1 MTNEPYT
8 EETAGQIDP
17 QNPFENALENAAYR
31 TDYRRFLPQ
40 ILLPDFHIPLFP
52 EREERSRI
60 RRQMNTA
67 GAGALLG
74 CMGSQLLFP
83 LTIMV
88 LLLCMDGT
96 AASYFNGDQSGAIH
110 TMESSGIYMALHC
123 LIFGGMNTLV
133 AWLGCRRIRQPL
145 GGLFRTTDFSGW
157 KAFQYIC
164 IGFALQQ
171 LSVVLY
177 AVTKLL
183 HLELPEV
190 SFDYFQSTQSMLL
203 ALLYTCVLAPVTEE
217 LLFRGFLM
225 KSLSA
230 VSVRFG
236 IVTSAL
242 LFGLMHGNFQ
252 QGILGLLM
260 GLFLGKIVIRHNSL
274 TPSILAHIALNT
286 SSTLSAYCWHCCRK
300 TSGTWRFCRWN
311 SWCWR
316 WRSWA
321 LRSGSGKSA
330 RNPAVSHPE
339 TGDPKPCVLVVAA
352 APAGICRTAGA
363 DGVSCN
369 GGVIISVPTPSP
381 QLLRSSRPPL

>member
-183 HLELPEV
+183 HLELPEA
-190 SFDYFQSTQSMLL
+190 SFDYFQST
-203 ALLYTCVLAPVTEE
+203 
-217 LLFRGFLM
+217 
-225 KSLSA
+225 KW
-230 VSVRFG
+230 
-236 IVTSAL
+236 
-242 LFGLMHGNFQ
+242 
-252 QGILGLLM
+252 
-260 GLFLGKIVIRHNSL
+260 
-274 TPSILAHIALNT
+274 
-286 SSTLSAYCWHCCRK
+286 STLES
-300 TSGTWRFCRWN
+300 
-311 SWCWR
+311 
-316 WRSWA
+316 
-321 LRSGSGKSA
+321 
-330 RNPAVSHPE
+330 E
-339 TGDPKPCVLVVAA
+339 E
-352 APAGICRTAGA
+352 
-363 DGVSCN
+363 
-369 GGVIISVPTPSP
+369 
-381 QLLRSSRPPL
+381 

>member
-1 MTNEPYT
+1 MST
-8 EETAGQIDP
+8 ENKKNMEELLQGDIDLGGFDGSDP
-17 QNPFENALENAAYR
+17 FGDMNSGTDPFADMQGVSDAFQEIEDTENPFENALENAAYR

-83 LTIMV
+83 LMIMV

-96 AASYFNGDQSGAIH
+96 AASYFNGDQSGAIR

-171 LSVVLY
+171 ISVVLY
-177 AVTKLL
+177 AVTRLL
-183 HLELPEV
+183 HLELPEA
-190 SFDYFQSTQSMLL
+190 SFDYFDLDFYPASQYDKT
-203 ALLYTCVLAPVTEE
+203 T
-217 LLFRGFLM
+217 
-225 KSLSA
+225 
-230 VSVRFG
+230 
-236 IVTSAL
+236 
-242 LFGLMHGNFQ
+242 
-252 QGILGLLM
+252 
-260 GLFLGKIVIRHNSL
+260 GKNAFF
-274 TPSILAHIALNT
+274 P
-286 SSTLSAYCWHCCRK
+286 
-300 TSGTWRFCRWN
+300 
-311 SWCWR
+311 
-316 WRSWA
+316 
-321 LRSGSGKSA
+321 
-330 RNPAVSHPE
+330 
-339 TGDPKPCVLVVAA
+339 
-352 APAGICRTAGA
+352 
-363 DGVSCN
+363 
-369 GGVIISVPTPSP
+369 
-381 QLLRSSRPPL
+381 

>member
-40 ILLPDFHIPLFP
+40 ILLPDFHISLFP

-183 HLELPEV
+183 HLELPEA

-252 QGILGLLM
+252 QFILGFVM
-260 GLFLGKIVIRHNSL
+260 GLFLGKIVARHNSL
-274 TPSILAHIALNT
+274 LPSILVHMAVNT
-286 SSTLSAYCWHCCRK
+286 NSMVLSLLQEKLPEKVANVGILPFGMAVLAFSIMGVLFWLLYERRQPLPYPTQK
-300 TSGTWRFCRWN
+300 QAT
-311 SWCWR
+311 
-316 WRSWA
+316 RSRTA
-321 LRSGSGKSA
+321 MFS
-330 RNPAVSHPE
+330 P
-339 TGDPKPCVLVVAA
+339 VLVLAVVML
-352 APAGICRTAGA
+352 AGFMVFLAVRGA
-363 DGVSCN
+363 N
-369 GGVIISVPTPSP
+369 G
-381 QLLRSSRPPL
+381 